1 MQWGIKRALDVVAG
15 ISALALLAPFFAV
28 VAVVIKLT
36 SAGPVFFWDT
46 RVGKDGKRFLMAKFR
61 TMREDASRAGS
72 DRRMVPGD
80 GRITTIGRWL
90 RRWSADELPQLWNV
104 LAGDM
109 SLIGP
114 RPLLPIH
121 AEHLNQRQ
129 WRRLSVRPGLTGW
142 AQVNG
147 RNDIPWEVRIEK
159 DLQYID
165 EFSLWLD
172 FKITMK
178 TLIVIAAGKGIYS
191 ILQQRDAL

>member
-1 MQWGIKRALDVVAG
+1 
-15 ISALALLAPFFAV
+15 
-28 VAVVIKLT
+28 
-36 SAGPVFFWDT
+36 
-46 RVGKDGKRFLMAKFR
+46 
-61 TMREDASRAGS
+61 
-72 DRRMVPGD
+72 
-80 GRITTIGRWL
+80 
-90 RRWSADELPQLWNV
+90 
-104 LAGDM
+104 
-109 SLIGP
+109 
-114 RPLLPIH
+114 
-121 AEHLNQRQ
+121 
-129 WRRLSVRPGLTGW
+129 TGW